1 MSCRNG
7 GLPRAFS
14 LSSIDTVLS
23 DHHACYFSHELR
35 RHAAQGI
42 DRISASLLDAAVDL
56 NPHQVEAALFF
67 FRSPT
72 VKGVLLAD
80 EVGLGKTIEACLILG
95 QLWAEKRRRLLI
107 VCPASLRKQWSLE
120 LREKF
125 NLPSF
130 ILDARSHNLEM
141 RAGNPE
147 PLSREA
153 VIIVSY
159 QYARKLEV
167 ALGAIPWDLAVIDE
181 AHKLRGCYR
190 PRNQLGQSILR
201 SLGGVRKVLLSA
213 TPLQNSLLELY
224 GLSKLIDDDLFGD
237 LAAFR
242 SNYANKDSDVEELRS
257 RLRSWTKRT
266 LRSSVLEYIRY
277 TERKP
282 LTVPFQ
288 PTENEQKLYESV
300 SAFLQHPDSYALPQR
315 QRELTTLVIRKLL
328 ASSSYAVAGTLET
341 IKQRLIDLRT
351 GLDEPADFAEK
362 LVTDDDLS
370 DDYLDEAEE
379 LLLDEQLAEDRE
391 DSTDAGADTEAVV
404 SVAQPSSPA
413 SSSPSSPVLASSALG
428 SSPVATGGD
437 NAPAIDRAR
446 LAREIEE
453 IDRLITWSRSIQIDE
468 KTKALVIALRRG
480 FEQLA
485 AMGAQ
490 RKAVIFTESRRT
502 QEYLKRFLEATGYL
516 GKVVL
521 FNGSLGG
528 PAEQAIYERWE
539 EVNRPLGRLSG
550 SRVADRRQ
558 AILEHF
564 RDEADILLA
573 TESAAEGINLQFCSL
588 VINYDLPWNPQRIEQ
603 RIGRCHRYGQC
614 HDVVVINFLNQANAA
629 DQRVLELL
637 TEKFQLFRGVFGAS
651 DEVLGSIESGI
662 DFEKRVLRIYQ
673 DCRTPAAIDA
683 AFAKLREEMD
693 SAIQSRMASTRR
705 EVLENFDEDITLRL
719 RGSLVAAE
727 ERLDRISRAFWR
739 LTRHMLGAHACFDE
753 TTHTFR
759 LDPSPIA
766 GLQPGPYHL
775 VAKPPR
781 DPAVVAPAI
790 PPDFVYRLTHP
801 LGEWVLDRGQELR
814 PAPSAVVFDV
824 SGYGARLLAIEALRG
839 RTGWLILQRLAIES
853 LGLEEHL
860 LFSGFDDGGTTL
872 DQETLEKLFLCDL
885 APDSPPAPVEVPGT
899 TAEKLAR
906 EARRHVEATISASL
920 ERNNTFFREERDKLE
935 KWADDAVAGSE
946 RALSDTKEQIKALTR
961 QARTAPTT
969 EAQHEIQQ
977 KIAELEKRKRRQRQQ
992 IFDVEDEIIGRRDRL
1007 IGDLEKRLAQ
1017 KTSTAPL
1024 FTLRWSVI

>member
-1 MSCRNG
+1 MSLRQSPTRPPKFAG
-7 GLPRAFS
+7 
-14 LSSIDTVLS
+14 IS
-23 DHHACYFSHELR
+23 DHHACYFAHELT

-42 DRISASLLDAAVDL
+42 DQLSASLFDAAVDL
-56 NPHQVEAALFF
+56 NPHQIEAALYF

-80 EVGLGKTIEACLILG
+80 EVGLGKTIEASLILG
-95 QLWAEKRRRLLI
+95 QLWAEKKRRLLI

-130 ILDARSHNLEM
+130 ILDARSYALDLKS
-141 RAGNPE
+141 GNPS
-147 PLSREA
+147 PVSRDA
-153 VIIVSY
+153 VVIVSY
-159 QYARKLEV
+159 QYARKIDDQLRS
-167 ALGAIPWDLAVIDE
+167 IPWDVAVIDE

-190 PRNQLGQSILR
+190 AKNRLGQSILR

-237 LAAFR
+237 LATFR
-242 SNYANKDSDVEELRS
+242 SHYTGKDADPEELRA

-266 LRSSVLEYIRY
+266 LRRDVLEYIRY

-288 PTENEQKLYESV
+288 PAENEQKLYEAV
-300 SAFLQHPDSYALPQR
+300 STFLQRADSYALPQR

-341 IKQRLIDLRT
+341 IRQRLVDLRA
-351 GLDEPADFAEK
+351 GLDAPVDLAEQ
-362 LVTDDDLS
+362 LVAEDDLS

-379 LLLDEQLAEDRE
+379 LIADEQLAADGDEPADANGVADP
-391 DSTDAGADTEAVV
+391 DSEPALT
-404 SVAQPSSPA
+404 SPPP
-413 SSSPSSPVLASSALG
+413 SPSAVSISSAP
-428 SSPVATGGD
+428 STGQT
-437 NAPAIDRAR
+437 PAIDRER
-446 LAREIEE
+446 LDREITEM
-453 IDRLITWSRSIQIDE
+453 DLLITWARSVQLDE
-468 KTKALVIALRRG
+468 KTRALVTALRLG

-485 AMGAQ
+485 SSGAR

-528 PAEQAIYERWE
+528 SAEAAIYERWE
-539 EVNRPLGRLSG
+539 TVNRPLGRLSG

-588 VINYDLPWNPQRIEQ
+588 VINYDLPWNPQRVEQ
-603 RIGRCHRYGQC
+603 RIGRCHRYGQT

-673 DCRTPAAIDA
+673 DCRTPAEIDA
-683 AFAKLREEMD
+683 AFKRLREEMD
-693 SAIQSRMASTRR
+693 ASIQARMASTRR
-705 EVLENFDEDITLRL
+705 EVLENFDEDVSLRL
-719 RGSLVAAE
+719 RDSLTAAE
-727 ERLDRISRAFWR
+727 ERLDRVSRAFWR
-739 LTRHMLGAHACFDE
+739 TTRHLLRDNAAFDD
-753 TTHTFR
+753 TGHTFR
-759 LDPSPIA
+759 LDPSPIP

-781 DPAVVAPAI
+781 DRSDAVPAPAI
-790 PPDFVYRLTHP
+790 PPDFIYRLTHP
-801 LGEWVLDRGQELR
+801 LGDWVLASGKALS
-814 PAPSAVVFDV
+814 PAPAAVTFDV
-824 SGYGARLLAIEALRG
+824 SGYGARLAAVEPLRG
-839 RTGWLILQRLAIES
+839 KSGWLILQKLAIES
-853 LGLEEHL
+853 LGTEEHL
-860 LFSGFDDGGTTL
+860 LFSGFDDAGAAL
-872 DQETLEKLFLCDL
+872 DQETLEKLFHCDL
-885 APDSPPAPVEVPGT
+885 ATGTAPAPVEFAPSVSDRLT
-899 TAEKLAR
+899 R
-906 EARRHVEATISASL
+906 EARRHAEATLSSSL
-920 ERNNTFFREERDKLE
+920 ERNNTYFREERDKLE
-935 KWADDAVAGSE
+935 KWADDALAGAE

-961 QARTAPTT
+961 QARTAPNT

-977 KIAELEKRKRRQRQQ
+977 RIVDLEKKKRRQRQQ
-992 IFDVEDEIIGRRDRL
+992 IFDVEDEILGRRDTL

-1017 KTSTAPL
+1017 RTSTQPL
-1024 FTLRWSVI
+1024 FVLRWSVV

>member
-1 MSCRNG
+1 MISE
-7 GLPRAFS
+7 
-14 LSSIDTVLS
+14 
-23 DHHACYFSHELR
+23 HHACYFANELT

-42 DRISASLLDAAVDL
+42 DRLSASLLDAAVDL
-56 NPHQVEAALFF
+56 NPHQIEAALFF
-67 FRSPT
+67 FRAPT
-72 VKGVLLAD
+72 VRGVLLAD

-95 QLWAEKRRRLLI
+95 QLWAEKRRKLII

-130 ILDARSHNLEM
+130 ILDARSHNLEL
-141 RAGNPE
+141 RAGNPD
-147 PLSREA
+147 PLTRDA
-153 VIIVSY
+153 VVILSF
-159 QYARKLEV
+159 QYARKLEEQ
-167 ALGAIPWDLAVIDE
+167 LRSIPWDVAVIDE

-190 PRNQLGQSILR
+190 SKNRLGQSILR

-242 SNYANKDSDVEELRS
+242 SCYASKDSDVDELRS
-257 RLRSWTKRT
+257 RLHSWTKRT
-266 LRSSVLEYIRY
+266 LRSAVLEYIRY

-288 PTENEQKLYESV
+288 PTENEQKLYEAV
-300 SAFLQHPDSYALPQR
+300 SAFLQRTDSYALPQR
-315 QRELTTLVIRKLL
+315 QRELMTLVIRKLL

-341 IKQRLIDLRT
+341 IRQRLIDLRT
-351 GLDEPADFAEK
+351 GLVAAADLAEQ
-362 LVTDDDLS
+362 LVAEDDLS

-379 LLLDEQLAEDRE
+379 LLADEQLVADGE
-391 DSTDAGADTEAVV
+391 DSPNQVAEVEAV
-404 SVAQPSSPA
+404 APLTIAAAPA
-413 SSSPSSPVLASSALG
+413 SLLTGALSVPPSLPSIAG
-428 SSPVATGGD
+428 NATVPG
-437 NAPAIDRAR
+437 AQPAIDRER
-446 LAREIEE
+446 LDREIAE
-453 IDRLITWSRSIQIDE
+453 IELLISWSRSIQLDE
-468 KTKALVIALRRG
+468 KTKALVIALRLG

-485 AMGAQ
+485 AMGAR

-502 QEYLKRFLEATGYL
+502 QEYLKRFLDETGYL

-528 PAEQAIYERWE
+528 PAELAIYERWE

-603 RIGRCHRYGQC
+603 RIGRCHRYGQS
-614 HDVVVINFLNQANAA
+614 HDVVVINFLNQGNAA

-651 DEVLGSIESGI
+651 DEILGSIESGI

-673 DCRTPAAIDA
+673 GCRTPAEIDA
-683 AFAKLREEMD
+683 AFLKLREEMD
-693 SAIQSRMASTRR
+693 SVIQSRMTSTRR
-705 EVLENFDEDITLRL
+705 EVLENFDEDVSLRL
-719 RGSLVAAE
+719 RDSLTAAE
-727 ERLDRISRAFWR
+727 ERLDRVSRAFWR
-739 LTRHMLGAHACFDE
+739 LTCHLLRSDASFDQV
-753 TTHTFR
+753 THTFR
-759 LDPSPIA
+759 LDSSPIT
-766 GLQPGPYHL
+766 GLRPGPYHL
-775 VAKPPR
+775 IAKPPR
-781 DPAVVAPAI
+781 DPVTAAAAPVI
-790 PPDFVYRLTHP
+790 PPDFIYRLTHP
-801 LGEWVLDRGQELR
+801 LGEWVLAKGKQLR
-814 PAPSAVVFDV
+814 PPPSAAIFDV

-839 RTGWLILQRLAIES
+839 RSGWLILQRLAIES
-853 LGLEEHL
+853 LGTEEHL
-860 LFSGFDDGGTTL
+860 LFSGFDDAGSAL

-885 APDSPPAPVEVPGT
+885 APGTSTSPVEVAGNI
-899 TAEKLAR
+899 AGRLVR
-906 EARRHVEATISASL
+906 EAKRHAEATISASL

-935 KWADDAVAGSE
+935 KWADDAIAGSE
-946 RALSDTKEQIKALTR
+946 RALSDTKERIRALAR
-961 QARTAPTT
+961 QSRTAPTT

-977 KIAELEKRKRRQRQQ
+977 KIIELEKKKRRQRQQ
-992 IFDVEDEIIGRRDRL
+992 IFDVEDEILGRRDRL
-1007 IGDLEKRLAQ
+1007 ISDLEKRLAQ
-1017 KTSTAPL
+1017 RTSSAPL
-1024 FTLRWSVI
+1024 FTLRWSVV

>member
-1 MSCRNG
+1 MAPAQSPYSTPQFTG
-7 GLPRAFS
+7 
-14 LSSIDTVLS
+14 IS
-23 DHHACYFSHELR
+23 DHHACYFAHELT

-42 DRISASLLDAAVDL
+42 DQLSASLFDAAVDL
-56 NPHQVEAALFF
+56 NPHQIEAALYF

-80 EVGLGKTIEACLILG
+80 EVGLGKTIEASLILG
-95 QLWAEKRRRLLI
+95 QLWAEKKRRLLI

-130 ILDARSHNLEM
+130 ILDARSYALDM
-141 RAGNPE
+141 KAGNPA
-147 PLSREA
+147 PADRDA
-153 VIIVSY
+153 IVIISY
-159 QYARKLEV
+159 QYARKIEDQLR
-167 ALGAIPWDLAVIDE
+167 AIPWDVAVIDE

-190 PRNQLGQSILR
+190 AKNRLGQSILR
-201 SLGGVRKVLLSA
+201 SLGGVRKILLSA

-237 LAAFR
+237 LATFR
-242 SNYANKDSDVEELRS
+242 SRYTGKDADPEELRT
-257 RLRSWTKRT
+257 RLRTWSKRT
-266 LRSSVLEYIRY
+266 LRSHVLEYIRY

-288 PTENEQKLYESV
+288 PAENEQKLYEAV
-300 SAFLQHPDSYALPQR
+300 STFLQRADSYALPQR

-341 IKQRLIDLRT
+341 IRQRLVDLKA
-351 GLDEPADFAEK
+351 GLDAPNELAEQ
-362 LVTDDDLS
+362 LVAEDDLS

-379 LLLDEQLAEDRE
+379 LIADEQLAADGDDAAEAPG
-391 DSTDAGADTEAVV
+391 TDTANSG
-404 SVAQPSSPA
+404 
-413 SSSPSSPVLASSALG
+413 PVLAPLST
-428 SSPVATGGD
+428 SPSTISTTP
-437 NAPAIDRAR
+437 APAVGKPSIDRER
-446 LAREIEE
+446 LDREIAEM
-453 IDRLITWSRSIQIDE
+453 DLLINWARSVQLDE
-468 KTKALVIALRRG
+468 KTRALVTALRLG

-485 AMGAQ
+485 ASGAR

-528 PAEQAIYERWE
+528 PAEQAIYEEWE
-539 EVNRPLGRLSG
+539 AVNRPLGRLSG
-550 SRVADRRQ
+550 SRVADKRQ

-564 RDEADILLA
+564 RDEGEILLA
-573 TESAAEGINLQFCSL
+573 TESAAEGVNLQFCSL
-588 VINYDLPWNPQRIEQ
+588 VINYDLPWNPQRVEQ
-603 RIGRCHRYGQC
+603 RIGRCHRYGQT

-673 DCRTPAAIDA
+673 DCRSPAEIDA
-683 AFAKLREEMD
+683 AFARLREEMD
-693 SAIQSRMASTRR
+693 SSIQSRMAETRR
-705 EVLENFDEDITLRL
+705 EVLENFDEDISLRL
-719 RGSLVAAE
+719 RDSLTAAE
-727 ERLDRISRAFWR
+727 ERLDRVSRAFWR
-739 LTRHMLGAHACFDE
+739 TTRHLLRDHAAFDE
-753 TTHTFR
+753 SAHSFR
-759 LDPSPIA
+759 LDPSPVP

-775 VAKPPR
+775 VTKPPR
-781 DPAVVAPAI
+781 NRSDNDTTPTV
-790 PPDFVYRLTHP
+790 PPDFIYRLTHP
-801 LGEWVLDRGQELR
+801 LGDWVLASGKALA
-814 PAPSAVVFDV
+814 PAPATVTFDV
-824 SGYGARLLAIEALRG
+824 SGYGARLAAVEPLRG
-839 RTGWLILQRLAIES
+839 RSGWLILQKLTIES
-853 LGLEEHL
+853 LGTEEHL
-860 LFSGFDDGGTTL
+860 LFSGFDDAGAAL
-872 DQETLEKLFLCDL
+872 DQETLERLFHCDL
-885 APDSPPAPVEVPGT
+885 ASGTAPTPVEFAQSVADRLT
-899 TAEKLAR
+899 R
-906 EARRHVEATISASL
+906 EARRHAEATVSSSL

-935 KWADDAVAGSE
+935 KWADDALAGAE

-977 KIAELEKRKRRQRQQ
+977 RIVELEKKKRRQRQQ
-992 IFDVEDEIIGRRDRL
+992 IFDVEDEILGRRDTL

-1017 KTSTAPL
+1017 KTSTHPL
-1024 FTLRWSVI
+1024 FVLRWSVV

>member
-1 MSCRNG
+1 MSLRQSPTRPPQFTG
-7 GLPRAFS
+7 
-14 LSSIDTVLS
+14 IS
-23 DHHACYFSHELR
+23 DHHACYFAHELT

-42 DRISASLLDAAVDL
+42 DQLSASLFDAAVDL
-56 NPHQVEAALFF
+56 NPHQIEAALYF

-80 EVGLGKTIEACLILG
+80 EVGLGKTIEASLILG
-95 QLWAEKRRRLLI
+95 QLWAEKKRRLLI

-130 ILDARSHNLEM
+130 ILDARSYALDLK
-141 RAGNPE
+141 AGNPS
-147 PLSREA
+147 PVSRDA
-153 VIIVSY
+153 VVIVSY
-159 QYARKLEV
+159 QYARKIEDQLRS
-167 ALGAIPWDLAVIDE
+167 IPWDVAVIDE

-190 PRNQLGQSILR
+190 AKNRLGQSILR

-237 LAAFR
+237 LATFR
-242 SNYANKDSDVEELRS
+242 SHYTGKDADPEELRA

-266 LRSSVLEYIRY
+266 LRRDVLEYIRY

-288 PTENEQKLYESV
+288 PAENEQKLYEAV
-300 SAFLQHPDSYALPQR
+300 STFLQRADSYALPQR

-341 IKQRLIDLRT
+341 IRQRLVDLRA
-351 GLDEPADFAEK
+351 GLAAPVDLAEQ
-362 LVTDDDLS
+362 LVAEDDLS

-379 LLLDEQLAEDRE
+379 LLADEQLAADG
-391 DSTDAGADTEAVV
+391 DDLADTNGVADPDSEPALTSLPPSPSAV
-404 SVAQPSSPA
+404 SISPA
-413 SSSPSSPVLASSALG
+413 S
-428 SSPVATGGD
+428 ATGQP
-437 NAPAIDRAR
+437 PAIDRER
-446 LAREIEE
+446 LDREIIEM
-453 IDRLITWSRSIQIDE
+453 DLLINWARSVQLDE
-468 KTKALVIALRRG
+468 KTRALVTALRLG

-485 AMGAQ
+485 SSGAR

-516 GKVVL
+516 GKIVL

-528 PAEQAIYERWE
+528 PAEAAIYERWE
-539 EVNRPLGRLSG
+539 AVNRPLGRLSG

-588 VINYDLPWNPQRIEQ
+588 VINYDLPWNPQRVEQ
-603 RIGRCHRYGQC
+603 RIGRCHRYGQT

-637 TEKFQLFRGVFGAS
+637 TEKFQLFRGVFGVS

-673 DCRTPAAIDA
+673 DCRTPAEIDA
-683 AFAKLREEMD
+683 AFKRLREEMD
-693 SAIQSRMASTRR
+693 ASIQARMASTRK
-705 EVLENFDEDITLRL
+705 EVLENFDEDVSLRL
-719 RGSLVAAE
+719 RDSLTAAE
-727 ERLDRISRAFWR
+727 ERLDRVSRSFWR
-739 LTRHMLGAHACFDE
+739 TTRHLLRDHAAFDD
-753 TTHTFR
+753 TAHTFR
-759 LDPSPIA
+759 LDPSPIP

-775 VAKPPR
+775 VTKPPR
-781 DPAVVAPAI
+781 DRSDADTTPVI
-790 PPDFVYRLTHP
+790 PPDFIYRLTHP
-801 LGEWVLDRGQELR
+801 LGDWVLTSGKALAPE
-814 PAPSAVVFDV
+814 PAAITFDV
-824 SGYGARLLAIEALRG
+824 SGYGARLAAVEPLRG
-839 RTGWLILQRLAIES
+839 KSGWLILQKLAIES
-853 LGLEEHL
+853 LGSEEHL
-860 LFSGFDDGGTTL
+860 LFSGFDDAGAAL
-872 DQETLEKLFLCDL
+872 DQETLEKLFHCDL
-885 APDSPPAPVEVPGT
+885 STGTAPTPVELPQSVSERLT
-899 TAEKLAR
+899 R
-906 EARRHVEATISASL
+906 EARRHAEAALSSSL
-920 ERNNTFFREERDKLE
+920 ERNNAFFREERDKLE
-935 KWADDAVAGSE
+935 KWADDALAGAE
-946 RALSDTKEQIKALTR
+946 RALSDTKEQIKSLTR

-969 EAQHEIQQ
+969 EAQHEVQQ
-977 KIAELEKRKRRQRQQ
+977 RIVELEKKKRRQRQQ
-992 IFDVEDEIIGRRDRL
+992 IFDVEDEILGRRDTL

-1017 KTSTAPL
+1017 KTSTQPL
-1024 FTLRWSVI
+1024 FVLRWSVM

>member
-1 MSCRNG
+1 MSLRQS
-7 GLPRAFS
+7 PTRPPKFAD
-14 LSSIDTVLS
+14 IS
-23 DHHACYFSHELR
+23 DHHACYFAHELT

-42 DRISASLLDAAVDL
+42 DQLSASLFDAAVDL
-56 NPHQVEAALFF
+56 NPHQIEAALYF

-80 EVGLGKTIEACLILG
+80 EVGLGKTIEASLILG
-95 QLWAEKRRRLLI
+95 QLWAEKKRRLLI

-130 ILDARSHNLEM
+130 ILDARSYALDLKS
-141 RAGNPE
+141 GNPS
-147 PLSREA
+147 PVSRDA
-153 VIIVSY
+153 VVIVSY
-159 QYARKLEV
+159 QYARKIEDQLRS
-167 ALGAIPWDLAVIDE
+167 IPWDVAVIDE

-190 PRNQLGQSILR
+190 AKNRLGQSILR

-237 LAAFR
+237 LATFR
-242 SNYANKDSDVEELRS
+242 SHYTGKDADPEELRA

-266 LRSSVLEYIRY
+266 LRRDVLEYIRY

-288 PTENEQKLYESV
+288 PAENEQKLYEAV
-300 SAFLQHPDSYALPQR
+300 STFLQRADSYALPQR

-341 IKQRLIDLRT
+341 IRQRLVDLRA
-351 GLDEPADFAEK
+351 GLDAPVDLAEQ
-362 LVTDDDLS
+362 LVAEDDLS

-379 LLLDEQLAEDRE
+379 LIADEQLAADGDEPADANGVAE
-391 DSTDAGADTEAVV
+391 PDSEPALSSLPPSPSAV
-404 SVAQPSSPA
+404 SISSP
-413 SSSPSSPVLASSALG
+413 LT
-428 SSPVATGGD
+428 TGQP
-437 NAPAIDRAR
+437 PAIDRER
-446 LAREIEE
+446 LDREITEM
-453 IDRLITWSRSIQIDE
+453 DLLITWARSVQLDE
-468 KTKALVIALRRG
+468 KTRALVTALRLG

-485 AMGAQ
+485 SSGAR

-516 GKVVL
+516 GKIVL

-528 PAEQAIYERWE
+528 SDEAAIYERWE
-539 EVNRPLGRLSG
+539 AVNRPLGRLSG

-588 VINYDLPWNPQRIEQ
+588 VINYDLPWNPQRVEQ
-603 RIGRCHRYGQC
+603 RIGRCHRYGQT

-673 DCRTPAAIDA
+673 DCRTPAEIDA
-683 AFAKLREEMD
+683 AFKRLREEMD
-693 SAIQSRMASTRR
+693 ASIQARMASTRK
-705 EVLENFDEDITLRL
+705 EVLENFDEDVSLRL
-719 RGSLVAAE
+719 RDSLTAAE
-727 ERLDRISRAFWR
+727 ERLDRVSRSFWR
-739 LTRHMLGAHACFDE
+739 TTRHLLRDHASFDD
-753 TTHTFR
+753 TSHTFR
-759 LDPSPIA
+759 LDPSPIP

-781 DPAVVAPAI
+781 DRSDADTTPVI
-790 PPDFVYRLTHP
+790 PPDFIYRLTHP
-801 LGEWVLDRGQELR
+801 LGDWVLTSGKALAPE
-814 PAPSAVVFDV
+814 PAAITFDV
-824 SGYGARLLAIEALRG
+824 SGYGARLAAVEPLRG
-839 RTGWLILQRLAIES
+839 KSGWLILQKLAIES
-853 LGLEEHL
+853 LGTEEHL
-860 LFSGFDDGGTTL
+860 LFSGFDDAGAAL
-872 DQETLEKLFLCDL
+872 DQETLEKLFHCDL
-885 APDSPPAPVEVPGT
+885 AAGIAPTPTDLIPAVSDRLT
-899 TAEKLAR
+899 R
-906 EARRHVEATISASL
+906 EARRHAEATLSSSL
-920 ERNNTFFREERDKLE
+920 ERNNAFFREERDKLE
-935 KWADDAVAGSE
+935 KWADDALAGAE

-977 KIAELEKRKRRQRQQ
+977 RIVEMEKKKRRQRQQ
-992 IFDVEDEIIGRRDRL
+992 IFDVEDEILGRRDSL

-1017 KTSTAPL
+1017 KTSTHPL
-1024 FTLRWSVI
+1024 FVLRWSVV

>member
-1 MSCRNG
+1 M
-7 GLPRAFS
+7 
-14 LSSIDTVLS
+14 IS
-23 DHHACYFSHELR
+23 DHHACYFAHELT

-42 DRISASLLDAAVDL
+42 DQLSASLFDAAVDL
-56 NPHQVEAALFF
+56 NPHQIEAALYF

-80 EVGLGKTIEACLILG
+80 EVGLGKTIEASLILG
-95 QLWAEKRRRLLI
+95 QLWAEKKRRLLI

-130 ILDARSHNLEM
+130 ILDARSYALDVK
-141 RAGNPE
+141 AGNPS
-147 PLSREA
+147 PVTRDA
-153 VIIVSY
+153 VVIVSY
-159 QYARKLEV
+159 QYARKVEDQLRS
-167 ALGAIPWDLAVIDE
+167 IPWDVAVIDE

-190 PRNQLGQSILR
+190 AKNRLGQSILR
-201 SLGGVRKVLLSA
+201 SLGGVRKILLSA
-213 TPLQNSLLELY
+213 TPLQNSLLELF

-237 LAAFR
+237 LASFR
-242 SNYANKDSDVEELRS
+242 SNYTGKDADPEELRA

-266 LRSSVLEYIRY
+266 LRRDVLEYIRY

-288 PTENEQKLYESV
+288 PAENEQKLYEAV
-300 SAFLQHPDSYALPQR
+300 STFLQRTESYALPQR

-341 IKQRLIDLRT
+341 IRQRLVDLRA
-351 GLDEPADFAEK
+351 GLDAPADLAEQ
-362 LVTDDDLS
+362 LVADDDLS

-379 LLLDEQLAEDRE
+379 LIADEQLAAESD
-391 DSTDAGADTEAVV
+391 DSVDATNAAEVDHILASIPPPPSAD
-404 SVAQPSSPA
+404 SPA
-413 SSSPSSPVLASSALG
+413 
-428 SSPVATGGD
+428 TGQP
-437 NAPAIDRAR
+437 AAIDRAR
-446 LAREIEE
+446 LDREIAEM
-453 IDRLITWSRSIQIDE
+453 DLLITWARSVQLDE
-468 KTKALVIALRRG
+468 KTRALVTALRLG

-485 AMGAQ
+485 SSGAR

-528 PAEQAIYERWE
+528 PAEQVIYEKWE
-539 EVNRPLGRLSG
+539 AVNRPLGRLSG

-564 RDEADILLA
+564 RDDADILLA

-588 VINYDLPWNPQRIEQ
+588 VINYDLPWNPQRVEQ
-603 RIGRCHRYGQC
+603 RIGRCHRYGQT

-673 DCRTPAAIDA
+673 DCRSPAEIDA
-683 AFAKLREEMD
+683 AFKRLREEMD
-693 SAIQSRMASTRR
+693 ASIQARMASTRK
-705 EVLENFDEDITLRL
+705 EVLENFDEDVSLRL
-719 RGSLVAAE
+719 RDSLAAAE
-727 ERLDRISRAFWR
+727 ARLDRVSRAFWR
-739 LTRHMLGAHACFDE
+739 TTRHLLREHAAFDD
-753 TTHTFR
+753 TDHTFR
-759 LDPSPIA
+759 LDPSPIP

-781 DPAVVAPAI
+781 NRSDTDTAPSV
-790 PPDFVYRLTHP
+790 PPDFIYRLTHP
-801 LGEWVLDRGQELR
+801 LGDWVLASGKALA
-814 PAPSAVVFDV
+814 PAPAAVTFDV
-824 SGYGARLLAIEALRG
+824 SGYGARLAAVEPLRG
-839 RTGWLILQRLAIES
+839 RSGWLILQKLAIES
-853 LGLEEHL
+853 LGTEDHL
-860 LFSGFDDGGTTL
+860 LFSGFDDAGAAL
-872 DQETLEKLFLCDL
+872 DQESLEKLFHCDL
-885 APDSPPAPVEVPGT
+885 APGITPAPADLTPTVSDRLT
-899 TAEKLAR
+899 R
-906 EARRHVEATISASL
+906 EARRHAEATLSSSL
-920 ERNNTFFREERDKLE
+920 ERNNTYFREERDKLE
-935 KWADDAVAGSE
+935 KWADDALAGAE
-946 RALSDTKEQIKALTR
+946 RALSDTKEQIKVLTR
-961 QARTAPTT
+961 QARTAATLDEQQT
-969 EAQHEIQQ
+969 IQQ
-977 KIAELEKRKRRQRQQ
+977 KIADLEKKKRRQRQQ
-992 IFDVEDEIIGRRDRL
+992 IFDVEDEIIGRRDRM

-1017 KTSTAPL
+1017 KTSSTPL
-1024 FTLRWSVI
+1024 FILRWSVV

>member
-1 MSCRNG
+1 MHR
-7 GLPRAFS
+7 
-14 LSSIDTVLS
+14 IS
-23 DHHACYFSHELR
+23 DHHACYFAHELT

-42 DRISASLLDAAVDL
+42 DQLSASLFDAAVDL
-56 NPHQVEAALFF
+56 NPHQIEAALYF

-80 EVGLGKTIEACLILG
+80 EVGLGKTIEASLILG
-95 QLWAEKRRRLLI
+95 QLWAEKKRRLLI

-130 ILDARSHNLEM
+130 ILDARSYALDVK
-141 RAGNPE
+141 AGNPM
-147 PLSREA
+147 PVARDA
-153 VIIVSY
+153 IVIVSY
-159 QYARKLEV
+159 QYARKIEDQLR
-167 ALGAIPWDLAVIDE
+167 GIPWDVAVIDE

-190 PRNQLGQSILR
+190 AKNRLGQSVLR

-237 LAAFR
+237 LATFR
-242 SNYANKDSDVEELRS
+242 SRYTGRDADPEELRA
-257 RLRSWTKRT
+257 RLGSWTKRT
-266 LRSSVLEYIRY
+266 LRRDVLEYIRY

-282 LTVPFQ
+282 LTVPFK
-288 PTENEQKLYESV
+288 PAENEQKLYEAV
-300 SAFLQHPDSYALPQR
+300 STFLQRSESYALPQR

-341 IKQRLIDLRT
+341 IRQRLVDLRD
-351 GLDEPADFAEK
+351 GLDAPADLADQLVAE
-362 LVTDDDLS
+362 DDLS

-379 LLLDEQLAEDRE
+379 LIADEQLAA
-391 DSTDAGADTEAVV
+391 DSDEPADATVSADADAEPVTASLPPSPTAVSTLSAPV
-404 SVAQPSSPA
+404 TGQP
-413 SSSPSSPVLASSALG
+413 
-428 SSPVATGGD
+428 
-437 NAPAIDRAR
+437 PAIDRER
-446 LAREIEE
+446 LDREITEM
-453 IDRLITWSRSIQIDE
+453 DLLITWARSVQIDE
-468 KTKALVIALRRG
+468 KTRALVTALRLG

-485 AMGAQ
+485 TSGAR

-528 PAEQAIYERWE
+528 PAEAAIYERWE
-539 EVNRPLGRLSG
+539 AVNRPLGRLSG

-588 VINYDLPWNPQRIEQ
+588 VINYDLPWNPQRVEQ
-603 RIGRCHRYGQC
+603 RIGRCHRYGQT

-673 DCRTPAAIDA
+673 DCRNPAEIDA
-683 AFAKLREEMD
+683 AFQRLRDEMD
-693 SAIQSRMASTRR
+693 ASIQTRMASTRK
-705 EVLENFDEDITLRL
+705 EVLENFDEDVSLRL
-719 RGSLVAAE
+719 RDSLTAAE
-727 ERLDRISRAFWR
+727 ERLDRVSRAFWR
-739 LTRHMLGAHACFDE
+739 TTRHLLRDHAAFDD
-753 TTHTFR
+753 TGHTFR
-759 LDPSPIA
+759 LDPSPIP

-781 DPAVVAPAI
+781 NRSDTGTTPAI
-790 PPDFVYRLTHP
+790 PPDFIYRLTHP
-801 LGEWVLDRGQELR
+801 LGDWVLTSGKALS
-814 PAPSAVVFDV
+814 PAPATVTFDV
-824 SGYGARLLAIEALRG
+824 SGYGARLAAVEPLRG
-839 RTGWLILQRLAIES
+839 RSGWLILQKLAIES
-853 LGLEEHL
+853 LGTEDHL
-860 LFSGFDDGGTTL
+860 LFSGFDDAGAAL
-872 DQETLEKLFLCDL
+872 DQETLEKLFHCDL
-885 APDSPPAPVEVPGT
+885 APGTAPTPSDLTPTVSDRLT
-899 TAEKLAR
+899 R
-906 EARRHVEATISASL
+906 EARRHAEATLSSSL
-920 ERNNTFFREERDKLE
+920 ERNNTYFREERDKLE
-935 KWADDAVAGSE
+935 KWADDALAGAE
-946 RALSDTKEQIKALTR
+946 RSLSDTKEQIKVLTR
-961 QARTAPTT
+961 HARTAPNL
-969 EAQHEIQQ
+969 EEQQAIQQ
-977 KIAELEKRKRRQRQQ
+977 KIAELEKKKRRQRQQ
-992 IFDVEDEIIGRRDRL
+992 IFDVEDEIIGRRDRM

-1017 KTSTAPL
+1017 KTSSAPL
-1024 FTLRWSVI
+1024 FILRWSAV

>member
-1 MSCRNG
+1 M
-7 GLPRAFS
+7 
-14 LSSIDTVLS
+14 IS
-23 DHHACYFSHELR
+23 DHHACYFAHELT

-42 DRISASLLDAAVDL
+42 DQLSASLFDAAVDL
-56 NPHQVEAALFF
+56 NPHQIEAALYF

-80 EVGLGKTIEACLILG
+80 EVGLGKTIEASLILG
-95 QLWAEKRRRLLI
+95 QLWAEKKRRLLI

-130 ILDARSHNLEM
+130 ILDARSYALDVK
-141 RAGNPE
+141 AGNPS
-147 PLSREA
+147 PVTRDA
-153 VIIVSY
+153 IVIVSY
-159 QYARKLEV
+159 QYARKIEDQLR
-167 ALGAIPWDLAVIDE
+167 GIPWDVAVIDE

-190 PRNQLGQSILR
+190 NKNRLGQSILR

-237 LAAFR
+237 LATFR
-242 SNYANKDSDVEELRS
+242 SHYTGKDADPEELRV
-257 RLRSWTKRT
+257 RLRSWSKRT
-266 LRSSVLEYIRY
+266 LRSQVLEYIRY

-288 PTENEQKLYESV
+288 PAENEQKLYEAV
-300 SAFLQHPDSYALPQR
+300 STFLQRADSYALPQR

-341 IKQRLIDLRT
+341 IRQRLVDLRD
-351 GLDEPADFAEK
+351 GLDAPADLAEQ
-362 LVTDDDLS
+362 LVAEDDLS

-379 LLLDEQLAEDRE
+379 LIADEQLAADG
-391 DSTDAGADTEAVV
+391 DDASDALPD
-404 SVAQPSSPA
+404 
-413 SSSPSSPVLASSALG
+413 PVLASVTPPASGAPALSALG
-428 SSPVATGGD
+428 QPA
-437 NAPAIDRAR
+437 AIDRAR
-446 LAREIEE
+446 LDREITEM
-453 IDRLITWSRSIQIDE
+453 DLLITWARSVQLDE
-468 KTKALVIALRRG
+468 KTRALVTALRLG

-485 AMGAQ
+485 ASGAR

-516 GKVVL
+516 GKIVL

-539 EVNRPLGRLSG
+539 TVNRPLGRLSG

-564 RDEADILLA
+564 RDDADILLA

-588 VINYDLPWNPQRIEQ
+588 VINYDLPWNPQRVEQ
-603 RIGRCHRYGQC
+603 RIGRCHRYGQT

-673 DCRTPAAIDA
+673 DCRSPAEIDA
-683 AFAKLREEMD
+683 AFARLRAEMD
-693 SAIQSRMASTRR
+693 ASIQARMASTRK
-705 EVLENFDEDITLRL
+705 EVLENFDEDVSLRL
-719 RGSLVAAE
+719 RDSLTAAE
-727 ERLDRISRAFWR
+727 ERLDRVSRAFWR
-739 LTRHMLGAHACFDE
+739 TTCHLLRNNAAFDD
-753 TTHTFR
+753 TAHTFR
-759 LDPSPIA
+759 LDPSPIP

-775 VAKPPR
+775 VSKPPR
-781 DPAVVAPAI
+781 ARGDTDPASAI
-790 PPDFVYRLTHP
+790 PPDFIYRLTHP
-801 LGEWVLDRGQELR
+801 LGDWVLSTGKSLQ
-814 PAPSAVVFDV
+814 PAPAALTFDV
-824 SGYGARLLAIEALRG
+824 SGYGARLSAVEPLRG
-839 RTGWLILQRLAIES
+839 KSGWLILQKLAIES
-853 LGLEEHL
+853 LGTEEHL
-860 LFSGFDDGGTTL
+860 LFSGFDDTGASL
-872 DQETLEKLFLCDL
+872 DQETLEKLFLCDVATDT
-885 APDSPPAPVEVPGT
+885 APASVELPVST
-899 TAEKLAR
+899 SDRLTR
-906 EARRHVEATISASL
+906 EARRHAEATLSTSL
-920 ERNNTFFREERDKLE
+920 ERNNTYFREERDKLE
-935 KWADDAVAGSE
+935 KWADDALAGAE
-946 RALSDTKEQIKALTR
+946 RTLSDTKEQIKVLTR
-961 QARTAPTT
+961 QARTAPTL
-969 EAQHEIQQ
+969 EEQQSIQQ
-977 KIAELEKRKRRQRQQ
+977 KIAELEKKKRRQRQQ
-992 IFDVEDEIIGRRDRL
+992 IFDVEDEILGRRDRM

-1017 KTSTAPL
+1017 KTTSTAL
-1024 FTLRWSVI
+1024 FTLKWKVT

>member
-1 MSCRNG
+1 M
-7 GLPRAFS
+7 
-14 LSSIDTVLS
+14 IS
-23 DHHACYFSHELR
+23 DHHACYFAHELT

-42 DRISASLLDAAVDL
+42 DQLSASLFDAAVDL
-56 NPHQVEAALFF
+56 NPHQIEAALYF

-80 EVGLGKTIEACLILG
+80 EVGLGKTIEASLILG
-95 QLWAEKRRRLLI
+95 QLWAEKKRRLLI

-130 ILDARSHNLEM
+130 ILDARSYALDVK
-141 RAGNPE
+141 AGNPS
-147 PLSREA
+147 PVTRDA
-153 VIIVSY
+153 VVIVSY
-159 QYARKLEV
+159 QYARKVEDQLRS
-167 ALGAIPWDLAVIDE
+167 IPWDVAVIDE

-190 PRNQLGQSILR
+190 AKNRLGQSILR
-201 SLGGVRKVLLSA
+201 SLGGVRKILLSA

-237 LAAFR
+237 LATFR
-242 SNYANKDSDVEELRS
+242 SRYTGKDADPEELRA

-266 LRSSVLEYIRY
+266 LRRDVLEYIRY

-282 LTVPFQ
+282 LTVPFK
-288 PTENEQKLYESV
+288 PAENEQKLYEAV
-300 SAFLQHPDSYALPQR
+300 STFLQRADSYALPQR

-341 IKQRLIDLRT
+341 IRQRLVDLRA
-351 GLDEPADFAEK
+351 GLDAPADLAEQ
-362 LVTDDDLS
+362 LVADDDLS

-379 LLLDEQLAEDRE
+379 LIADEQLAA
-391 DSTDAGADTEAVV
+391 DSDEPAEVTGAANADAERVTASLPLSPTAV
-404 SVAQPSSPA
+404 SI
-413 SSSPSSPVLASSALG
+413 SSA
-428 SSPVATGGD
+428 PATGQP
-437 NAPAIDRAR
+437 PAIDRER
-446 LAREIEE
+446 LDREIVEM
-453 IDRLITWSRSIQIDE
+453 DLLITWARSVQLDE
-468 KTKALVIALRRG
+468 KTRALVTALRLG

-485 AMGAQ
+485 SSGAR

-502 QEYLKRFLEATGYL
+502 QEYLLRFLEATGYL

-528 PAEQAIYERWE
+528 PAEAAIYERWE
-539 EVNRPLGRLSG
+539 TVNRPLGRLSG

-588 VINYDLPWNPQRIEQ
+588 VINYDLPWNPQRVEQ
-603 RIGRCHRYGQC
+603 RIGRCHRYGQT

-662 DFEKRVLRIYQ
+662 DFEKRILRIYQ
-673 DCRTPAAIDA
+673 DCRSPAEIDA
-683 AFAKLREEMD
+683 AFNRLREEMD
-693 SAIQSRMASTRR
+693 TSIQARMASTRK
-705 EVLENFDEDITLRL
+705 EVLENFDEDVSLRL
-719 RGSLVAAE
+719 RDSLTAAE
-727 ERLDRISRAFWR
+727 ERLDRVSRAFWR
-739 LTRHMLGAHACFDE
+739 TTRHLLRDHAAFDD
-753 TTHTFR
+753 TGHTFR
-759 LDPSPIA
+759 LDPSPIP

-781 DPAVVAPAI
+781 DRGDADSEPTI
-790 PPDFVYRLTHP
+790 PPDFIYRLTHP
-801 LGEWVLDRGQELR
+801 LGDWVLTSGKALA
-814 PAPSAVVFDV
+814 PAPAIVTFDV
-824 SGYGARLLAIEALRG
+824 SGYGARLAAVEPLRG
-839 RTGWLILQRLAIES
+839 KSGWLILQKLAIES
-853 LGLEEHL
+853 LGTEEHL
-860 LFSGFDDGGTTL
+860 LFSGFDDAGAAL
-872 DQETLEKLFLCDL
+872 DQETLEKLFHCDL
-885 APDSPPAPVEVPGT
+885 ATGTAPAR
-899 TAEKLAR
+899 AELAPSVSDRLAR
-906 EARRHVEATISASL
+906 EARRHAEATLSSSL

-935 KWADDAVAGSE
+935 KWADDALTGAE
-946 RALSDTKEQIKALTR
+946 RALSDTKEQIKVLTR
-961 QARTAPTT
+961 QARTAATLDEQQT
-969 EAQHEIQQ
+969 IQQ
-977 KIAELEKRKRRQRQQ
+977 KIADLEKRKRRQRQQ
-992 IFDVEDEIIGRRDRL
+992 IFDVEDEIIGRRDRM

-1017 KTSTAPL
+1017 KTKISHL
-1024 FTLRWSVI
+1024 FVLRWSVA

>member
-1 MSCRNG
+1 MSC
-7 GLPRAFS
+7 LPV
-14 LSSIDTVLS
+14 IS
-23 DHHACYFSHELR
+23 DHHACYFAHELT
-35 RHAAQGI
+35 RHAGQGI
-42 DRISASLLDAAVDL
+42 DQLSASLFDAAVDL
-56 NPHQVEAALFF
+56 NPHQIEAALFF

-80 EVGLGKTIEACLILG
+80 EVGLGKTIEASLILG
-95 QLWAEKRRRLLI
+95 QLWAEKRRKLLI

-130 ILDARSHNLEM
+130 ILDARSYALDVK
-141 RAGNPE
+141 AGNPS
-147 PLSREA
+147 PVTRDA
-153 VIIVSY
+153 VVIVSY
-159 QYARKLEV
+159 QYARKIEDQLRS
-167 ALGAIPWDLAVIDE
+167 IPWDVAVIDE

-190 PRNQLGQSILR
+190 AKNRLGQSVLR
-201 SLGGVRKVLLSA
+201 SLSGVRKVLLSA

-237 LAAFR
+237 LASFR
-242 SNYANKDSDVEELRS
+242 SNYTGKDADPEELRA

-266 LRSSVLEYIRY
+266 LRRDVLEYIRY

-288 PTENEQKLYESV
+288 PAENEQKLYEAV
-300 SAFLQHPDSYALPQR
+300 STFLQRADSYALPQR

-341 IKQRLIDLRT
+341 IRQRLVDLRD
-351 GLDEPADFAEK
+351 GLEAPADLAEQ
-362 LVTDDDLS
+362 LVADDDLS

-379 LLLDEQLAEDRE
+379 LIADEQLAADGDE
-391 DSTDAGADTEAVV
+391 SADATVSADADAEPVTA
-404 SVAQPSSPA
+404 SLPA
-413 SSSPSSPVLASSALG
+413 SPSAFSTSSA
-428 SSPVATGGD
+428 PVSGQL
-437 NAPAIDRAR
+437 PAIDRER
-446 LAREIEE
+446 LDHEIAEM
-453 IDRLITWSRSIQIDE
+453 DLLITWARSVQLDE
-468 KTKALVIALRRG
+468 KTRALVTALRLG

-485 AMGAQ
+485 SSGAR

-528 PAEQAIYERWE
+528 PAEAVIYERWE
-539 EVNRPLGRLSG
+539 AVNRPLGRLSG

-558 AILEHF
+558 ATLEHF

-588 VINYDLPWNPQRIEQ
+588 VINYDLPWNPQRVEQ
-603 RIGRCHRYGQC
+603 RIGRCHRYGQT

-673 DCRTPAAIDA
+673 DCRNPAEIDA
-683 AFAKLREEMD
+683 AFKRLREEMD
-693 SAIQSRMASTRR
+693 ASIQARMASTRK
-705 EVLENFDEDITLRL
+705 EVLENFDEDVSLRL
-719 RGSLVAAE
+719 RDSLTAAE
-727 ERLDRISRAFWR
+727 ERLDRVSRAFWR
-739 LTRHMLGAHACFDE
+739 TTRHLLRDHAAFDD
-753 TTHTFR
+753 TGHTFR
-759 LDPSPIA
+759 LDPSPIP

-781 DPAVVAPAI
+781 NRSDADTTPSV
-790 PPDFVYRLTHP
+790 PPDFIYRLTHP
-801 LGEWVLDRGQELR
+801 LGDWVLASGKALSPET
-814 PAPSAVVFDV
+814 AAVTFDL
-824 SGYGARLLAIEALRG
+824 SGYGARLAAVEPLRG
-839 RTGWLILQRLAIES
+839 KSGWLILQKLAIES
-853 LGLEEHL
+853 LGIEEHL
-860 LFSGFDDGGTTL
+860 LFSGFDDSGGAL
-872 DQETLEKLFLCDL
+872 DQETLEKLFHCDIAPGTAPAPAEL
-885 APDSPPAPVEVPGT
+885 APSVSDRLT
-899 TAEKLAR
+899 R
-906 EARRHVEATISASL
+906 EARRHAEATLSSSL

-935 KWADDAVAGSE
+935 KWADDALAGAE

-961 QARTAPTT
+961 QARTAPNLEEQQAT
-969 EAQHEIQQ
+969 QQ
-977 KIAELEKRKRRQRQQ
+977 KIADLEKKKRRQRQQ
-992 IFDVEDEIIGRRDRL
+992 IFDVEDEIIGRRDRM
-1007 IGDLEKRLAQ
+1007 IGELEKRLAQ
-1017 KTSTAPL
+1017 KTSSAPL
-1024 FTLRWSVI
+1024 FTLRWCVR